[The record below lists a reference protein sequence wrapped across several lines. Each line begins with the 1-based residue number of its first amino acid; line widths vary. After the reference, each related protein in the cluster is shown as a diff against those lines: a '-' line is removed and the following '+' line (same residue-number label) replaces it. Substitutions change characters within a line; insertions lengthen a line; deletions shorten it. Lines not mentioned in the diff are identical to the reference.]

1 VHKRLV
7 VLLLF
12 IGAAA
17 AAWLS
22 ITFLQQSPLVAAP
35 EGAAQRA
42 EPQGAHTTTLPSR
55 EALGDTRGEVFAAR
69 SWAGSAAVSVA
80 APQPA
85 EPAVRPAL
93 PYRYAGKLM
102 HAGARVIVLAK
113 GDAVFFAAEG
123 DTLEDGYRVE
133 SIADD
138 RITLLYLQLGL
149 RDTIAM
155 DSMLPKTAANSAA
168 APEAAT
174 PQRARL
180 RWDGPK
186 VVQAGRP
193 FNVAL
198 KVTSAQP
205 VYSSPLQLTYDARFL
220 KPVEVRAGAYF
231 AAGEFT
237 QRVSLNGSILVGG
250 SGPGGVAADAEFF
263 VITFMPIGPGGTAA
277 LNVATGFL
285 KGEAGAAI
293 EYEPPAPFRA
303 SIE

>member
-1 VHKRLV
+1 MRKRLL

-22 ITFLQQSPLVAAP
+22 VTFRQPPLAAAP
-35 EGAAQRA
+35 ERAAQRP
-42 EPQGAHTTTLPSR
+42 EPEGAHTATLPSR
-55 EALGDTRGEVFAAR
+55 EGLGDTRGERFTAR
-69 SWAGSAAVSVA
+69 SWADSVPA
-80 APQPA
+80 GLAPARPA
-85 EPAVRPAL
+85 EHAARPAL
-93 PYRYAGKLM
+93 PYRYAGKLV
-102 HAGARVIVLAK
+102 HDGAPVIVLAK
-113 GDAVFFAAEG
+113 GDAVFFVTEG

-133 SIADD
+133 SVAGE
-138 RITLLYLQLGL
+138 RITLLYLLLGQ
-149 RDTIAM
+149 RDTITM
-155 DSMLPKTAANSAA
+155 DSMLPRTAASAPP
-168 APEAAT
+168 APEAST

-193 FNVAL
+193 FEVAL

-237 QRVSLNGSILVGG
+237 HRVSLNGSILVGG
-250 SGPGGVAADAEFF
+250 SGSGGVAADAEFF
-263 VITFMPIGPGGTAA
+263 IITFMPLRPGGIAA
-277 LNVATGFL
+277 LDVAAGFL
-285 KGEAGAAI
+285 TGEAGAAI
-293 EYEPPAPFRA
+293 DYEPPAAFRA